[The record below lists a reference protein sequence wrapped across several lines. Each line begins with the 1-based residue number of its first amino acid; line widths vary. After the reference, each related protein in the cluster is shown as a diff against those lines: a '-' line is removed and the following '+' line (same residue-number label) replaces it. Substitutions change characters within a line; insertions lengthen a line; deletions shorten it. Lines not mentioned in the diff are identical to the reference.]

1 MTIEIKVPELGE
13 SITEAI
19 IGKWL
24 KKPGDRVEADEPIIE
39 LETDKVA
46 VDVPSPIDGFL
57 EKQMVN
63 EGDTVEVGSIIGI
76 VSENLTIQNETPEK
90 NEDGNK
96 VKASEDKKVDASHN
110 PASEKNPS
118 PSAMR
123 IITEKNLDTSQISG
137 SGKEGQILKEDVIG
151 IPDKDI
157 SAPARTT
164 ASLHGEQEEIIP
176 MTKLRQ
182 TIATRL
188 KEVQNTAAILTT
200 FNEVDMSKVLNI
212 REKYQT
218 KFQEKYGVK
227 LGFMGFFAKACIEA
241 IKEYP
246 IINSE
251 VRGSDIVYKKYI
263 NVGIAVATEKGL
275 CVPVVKNAQ
284 DLSIPEIEMKIL
296 DLGANARNDTLS
308 ISDMQGGTF
317 TITNGGIFGSLMSTP
332 ILNPP
337 QSAILGM
344 HKIEKR
350 PVAINDKIE
359 IRPMMYLALSYDH
372 RVIDGAEAV
381 SFLEFIRK
389 CLDDPADHL
398 IELF

>member
-13 SITEAI
+13 SISEAI

-24 KKPGDRVEADEPIIE
+24 KSPGDKVEADEPIIE

-57 EKQMVN
+57 EKQFAH
-63 EGDTVEVGSIIGI
+63 EGDTVEVGSIIG
-76 VSENLTIQNETPEK
+76 TISQEQNIQKKPSDVNSNDDKPNASLAKESVPEQK
-90 NEDGNK
+90 TII
-96 VKASEDKKVDASHN
+96 
-110 PASEKNPS
+110 EKNPS
-118 PSAMR
+118 PSAQR
-123 IITEKNLDTSQISG
+123 IISEKKLDTAQISG
-137 SGKEGQILKEDVIG
+137 SGKGGQILKEDVIG
-151 IPDKDI
+151 ALNNDINIPTPSI
-157 SAPARTT
+157 TS
-164 ASLHGEQEEIIP
+164 SLSELEEVIP

-182 TIATRL
+182 TIASRL

-200 FNEVDMSKVLNI
+200 FNEVDMTKVLSI
-212 REKYQT
+212 RERYQA

-263 NVGIAVATEKGL
+263 NIGIAVATEKGL

-296 DLGANARNDTLS
+296 DLGTSARNDTLG
-308 ISDMQGGTF
+308 IEDMQGGTF
-317 TITNGGIFGSLMSTP
+317 TITNGGIFGSMMSTP

-372 RVIDGAEAV
+372 RIIDGAEAV

-389 CLDDPADHL
+389 CIDDPADHL

>member
-110 PASEKNPS
+110 PASKKSPS

-123 IITEKNLDTSQISG
+123 IITEKNLDTSQITG

-157 SAPARTT
+157 SAPAKTT
-164 ASLHGEQEEIIP
+164 ALLHGEQEEIIP

>member
-13 SITEAI
+13 SIAEAI

-24 KKPGDRVEADEPIIE
+24 KRPGERVEADEPIIE

-63 EGDTVEVGSIIGI
+63 EGDTVEVGSIIGV

-110 PASEKNPS
+110 PASEKSPS

-123 IITEKNLDTSQISG
+123 IITEKKLDTSQISG
-137 SGKEGQILKEDVIG
+137 SGKGGQILKQDVIG

-157 SAPARTT
+157 SAPQKTT
-164 ASLHGEQEEIIP
+164 VSLHGELEEIIP

-296 DLGANARNDTLS
+296 DLGTNARNDTLS

>member
-13 SITEAI
+13 SIAEAI

-63 EGDTVEVGSIIGI
+63 EGDTVEVGSIIAI

-96 VKASEDKKVDASHN
+96 VKASKDKKVDASHN
-110 PASEKNPS
+110 PASEKSPS

-157 SAPARTT
+157 SAPAKTT

>member
-13 SITEAI
+13 SISEAI

-24 KKPGDRVEADEPIIE
+24 KSPGDKVEADEPIIE

-57 EKQMVN
+57 EKQLAH
-63 EGDTVEVGSIIGI
+63 EGDTVEVGSIIG
-76 VSENLTIQNETPEK
+76 TISQEQNIQKKPSDVNSNDDKPNASLAKDSVPELK
-90 NEDGNK
+90 TII
-96 VKASEDKKVDASHN
+96 
-110 PASEKNPS
+110 EKNPS
-118 PSAMR
+118 PSAQR
-123 IITEKNLDTSQISG
+123 IISEKKLDTAQISG
-137 SGKEGQILKEDVIG
+137 SGKGGQILKEDVIG
-151 IPDKDI
+151 ALNNDINIPTPSI
-157 SAPARTT
+157 TS
-164 ASLHGEQEEIIP
+164 SLSELEEVIP

-182 TIATRL
+182 TIASRL

-200 FNEVDMSKVLNI
+200 FNEVDMTKVLRI
-212 REKYQT
+212 RERYQA

-263 NVGIAVATEKGL
+263 NIGIAVATEKGL

-296 DLGANARNDTLS
+296 DLGTSARNDTLG
-308 ISDMQGGTF
+308 IEDMQGGTF
-317 TITNGGIFGSLMSTP
+317 TITNGGIFGSMMSTP

-372 RVIDGAEAV
+372 RIIDGAEAV

-389 CLDDPADHL
+389 CIDDPADHL

>member
-13 SITEAI
+13 SIAEAI

-63 EGDTVEVGSIIGI
+63 EGDTVEVGSIIGV

-96 VKASEDKKVDASHN
+96 VKASEDKKVDASHK
-110 PASEKNPS
+110 PASEKSPS

-123 IITEKNLDTSQISG
+123 IITEKKLDTSQISG
-137 SGKEGQILKEDVIG
+137 SGKGGQILKEDVIG

-157 SAPARTT
+157 SAPAKTT
-164 ASLHGEQEEIIP
+164 SSLHGELEEIIP

-200 FNEVDMSKVLNI
+200 FNEVD
-212 REKYQT
+212 
-218 KFQEKYGVK
+218 
-227 LGFMGFFAKACIEA
+227 
-241 IKEYP
+241 
-246 IINSE
+246 
-251 VRGSDIVYKKYI
+251 
-263 NVGIAVATEKGL
+263 
-275 CVPVVKNAQ
+275 
-284 DLSIPEIEMKIL
+284 LS
-296 DLGANARNDTLS
+296 
-308 ISDMQGGTF
+308 
-317 TITNGGIFGSLMSTP
+317 
-332 ILNPP
+332 
-337 QSAILGM
+337 
-344 HKIEKR
+344 
-350 PVAINDKIE
+350 
-359 IRPMMYLALSYDH
+359 
-372 RVIDGAEAV
+372 
-381 SFLEFIRK
+381 
-389 CLDDPADHL
+389 L
-398 IELF
+398 IHI

>member
-13 SITEAI
+13 SISEAI

-24 KKPGDRVEADEPIIE
+24 KSPGDKVEADEPIIE

-57 EKQMVN
+57 EKQFAH
-63 EGDTVEVGSIIGI
+63 EGDTVEVGSIIG
-76 VSENLTIQNETPEK
+76 TISQEQNIQKKPSDVNSNDDKPNASLAKESVPEQK
-90 NEDGNK
+90 TII
-96 VKASEDKKVDASHN
+96 
-110 PASEKNPS
+110 EKNPS
-118 PSAMR
+118 PSAQR
-123 IITEKNLDTSQISG
+123 IISEKKLDTAQISG
-137 SGKEGQILKEDVIG
+137 SGKGGQILKEDVIG
-151 IPDKDI
+151 ALNNDI
-157 SAPARTT
+157 NMPTPSITS
-164 ASLHGEQEEIIP
+164 SLSELEEVIP

-182 TIATRL
+182 TIASRL

-200 FNEVDMSKVLNI
+200 FNEVDMTKVLSI
-212 REKYQT
+212 RERYQA

-263 NVGIAVATEKGL
+263 NIGIAVATEKGL

-296 DLGANARNDTLS
+296 DLGTSARNDTLG
-308 ISDMQGGTF
+308 IEDMQGGTF
-317 TITNGGIFGSLMSTP
+317 TITNGGIFGSMMSTP

-372 RVIDGAEAV
+372 RIIDGAEAV

-389 CLDDPADHL
+389 CIDDPADHL

>member
-110 PASEKNPS
+110 PASKKSPS

-123 IITEKNLDTSQISG
+123 IITEKNLDTSQITG

-157 SAPARTT
+157 SAPAKTT

>member
-13 SITEAI
+13 SIAEAI

-63 EGDTVEVGSIIGI
+63 EGDTVEVGSIIGV

-96 VKASEDKKVDASHN
+96 VKASEDKKVDASHK
-110 PASEKNPS
+110 PASEKSPS

-123 IITEKNLDTSQISG
+123 IITEKKLDTSQISG
-137 SGKEGQILKEDVIG
+137 SGRGGQILKEDVIG
-151 IPDKDI
+151 IPDKNI

-296 DLGANARNDTLS
+296 DLGTNARNDTLS

>member
-13 SITEAI
+13 SIAEAI

-96 VKASEDKKVDASHN
+96 VKASEDKKVDASHK
-110 PASEKNPS
+110 PASEKSPS

>member
-13 SITEAI
+13 SIAEAI

-24 KKPGDRVEADEPIIE
+24 KNPGDRVEADEPIIE

-46 VDVPSPIDGFL
+46 VDVPSPIDGYL
-57 EKQMVN
+57 EKQLAS

-76 VSENLTIQNETPEK
+76 ISQNQSIQREVSEDNNGGSKVTSSEGKKRDANEKPV
-90 NEDGNK
+90 NQ
-96 VKASEDKKVDASHN
+96 
-110 PASEKNPS
+110 KNPS
-118 PSAMR
+118 PSAQR
-123 IITEKNLDTSQISG
+123 IIAEENLDISQISG
-137 SGKEGQILKEDVIG
+137 SGKGGQVLKGDVIG
-151 IPDKDI
+151 TLDNDI
-157 SAPARTT
+157 KHPATST
-164 ASLHGEQEEIIP
+164 PSHNGQLEEIIP

-182 TIATRL
+182 TIANRL

-200 FNEVDMSKVLNI
+200 FNEVDMTKVLSI

-227 LGFMGFFAKACIEA
+227 LGFMGFFAKACMEA

-263 NVGIAVATEKGL
+263 NIGIAVATEKGL
-275 CVPVVKNAQ
+275 CVPVVKDAQ
-284 DLSIPEIEMKIL
+284 ELTIPEIEMKIL
-296 DLGANARNDTLS
+296 ELGSSARNDTLG
-308 ISDMQGGTF
+308 IDDMQGGTF
-317 TITNGGIFGSLMSTP
+317 TITNGGIFGSMMSTP

-389 CLDDPADHL
+389 CIDNPADHL

>member
-13 SITEAI
+13 SIAEAI

-96 VKASEDKKVDASHN
+96 VKASKDKKVDASHN
-110 PASEKNPS
+110 PASEKSPS

-157 SAPARTT
+157 SAPAKTT

>member
-13 SITEAI
+13 SIAEAI

-63 EGDTVEVGSIIGI
+63 EGDTVEVGSIIGV

-96 VKASEDKKVDASHN
+96 VKASEDKKVDASHK
-110 PASEKNPS
+110 PASEKSPS

-123 IITEKNLDTSQISG
+123 IITEKKLDTSQISG
-137 SGKEGQILKEDVIG
+137 SGKGGQILKEDVIG
-151 IPDKDI
+151 ISDKDI
-157 SAPARTT
+157 SAPAKTT
-164 ASLHGEQEEIIP
+164 SSLHGELEEIIP

-296 DLGANARNDTLS
+296 DLGTNARNDTLS

>member
-13 SITEAI
+13 SISEAI

-24 KKPGDRVEADEPIIE
+24 KSPGDKVEADEPIIE

-57 EKQMVN
+57 EKQFAH
-63 EGDTVEVGSIIGI
+63 EGDTVEVGSIIG
-76 VSENLTIQNETPEK
+76 TISQEQNIQKKPSDVNSNDDKPNASLAKESVPEQK
-90 NEDGNK
+90 TII
-96 VKASEDKKVDASHN
+96 
-110 PASEKNPS
+110 EKNPS
-118 PSAMR
+118 PSAQR
-123 IITEKNLDTSQISG
+123 IISEKKLDTAQISG
-137 SGKEGQILKEDVIG
+137 SGKGGQILKEDVIG
-151 IPDKDI
+151 ALNNDI
-157 SAPARTT
+157 NMPTPSITS
-164 ASLHGEQEEIIP
+164 SLSELEEVIP

-182 TIATRL
+182 TIASRL

-200 FNEVDMSKVLNI
+200 FNEVDMTKVLRI
-212 REKYQT
+212 RERYQA

-263 NVGIAVATEKGL
+263 NIGIAVATEKGL

-296 DLGANARNDTLS
+296 DLGTSARNDTLG
-308 ISDMQGGTF
+308 IEDMQGGTF
-317 TITNGGIFGSLMSTP
+317 TITNGGIFGSMMSTP

-372 RVIDGAEAV
+372 RIIDGAEAV

-389 CLDDPADHL
+389 CIDDPADHL

>member
-1 MTIEIKVPELGE
+1 MTFEIKVPELGE
-13 SITEAI
+13 SIAEAI

-63 EGDTVEVGSIIGI
+63 EGDTVEVGSIIGV

-96 VKASEDKKVDASHN
+96 VKASEDKKVDASHK
-110 PASEKNPS
+110 PASEKSPS

-123 IITEKNLDTSQISG
+123 IITEKKLDTSQISG
-137 SGKEGQILKEDVIG
+137 SGKGGQILKEDVIG

-157 SAPARTT
+157 SAPAKTT
-164 ASLHGEQEEIIP
+164 SSLHGELEEIIP

-251 VRGSDIVYKKYI
+251 IRGSDIVYKKYI

-372 RVIDGAEAV
+372 RAIDGAEAV

>member
-1 MTIEIKVPELGE
+1 
-13 SITEAI
+13 
-19 IGKWL
+19 
-24 KKPGDRVEADEPIIE
+24 
-39 LETDKVA
+39 
-46 VDVPSPIDGFL
+46 
-57 EKQMVN
+57 
-63 EGDTVEVGSIIGI
+63 
-76 VSENLTIQNETPEK
+76 
-90 NEDGNK
+90 
-96 VKASEDKKVDASHN
+96 
-110 PASEKNPS
+110 
-118 PSAMR
+118 
-123 IITEKNLDTSQISG
+123 
-137 SGKEGQILKEDVIG
+137 
-151 IPDKDI
+151 
-157 SAPARTT
+157 
-164 ASLHGEQEEIIP
+164 

-296 DLGANARNDTLS
+296 DLGTNARNDTLS

>member
-13 SITEAI
+13 SIAEAI

-24 KKPGDRVEADEPIIE
+24 KNPGDKVEADEPIIE

-57 EKQMVN
+57 EKQLVH
-63 EGDTVEVGSIIGI
+63 EGDTVEVGSIIGTI
-76 VSENLTIQNETPEK
+76 SQDQDIQKEASVVNNDKDKPNASPAKKSVSSQNTTIEK
-90 NEDGNK
+90 
-96 VKASEDKKVDASHN
+96 S
-110 PASEKNPS
+110 PS
-118 PSAMR
+118 PSAQR
-123 IITEKNLDTSQISG
+123 IISEKKLDTSQISG
-137 SGKEGQILKEDVIG
+137 SGKGGQILKEDVISAVNTDIK
-151 IPDKDI
+151 IP
-157 SAPARTT
+157 T
-164 ASLHGEQEEIIP
+164 ASMVSSRSDLEEIIP

-182 TIATRL
+182 TIASRL

-200 FNEVDMSKVLNI
+200 FNEVDMTKVLRI

-251 VRGSDIVYKKYI
+251 VRGSDIVYKNYI
-263 NVGIAVATEKGL
+263 NIGIAVATEKGL
-275 CVPVVKNAQ
+275 CVPVVKDAQ

-296 DLGANARNDTLS
+296 ELGSSARNDTLG
-308 ISDMQGGTF
+308 IEDMQGGTF
-317 TITNGGIFGSLMSTP
+317 TITNGGIFGSMMSTP

-372 RVIDGAEAV
+372 RIIDGAEAV

-389 CLDDPADHL
+389 CIDDPADHL

>member
-13 SITEAI
+13 SIAEAI

-110 PASEKNPS
+110 PASKKSPS

-123 IITEKNLDTSQISG
+123 IITEKNLDTSQITG

-157 SAPARTT
+157 SAPAKTT
-164 ASLHGEQEEIIP
+164 ALLHGEQEEIIP

-188 KEVQNTAAILTT
+188 KEVQNTVAILTT

>member
-13 SITEAI
+13 SIAEAI

-63 EGDTVEVGSIIGI
+63 EGDTVEVGSIIGV

-96 VKASEDKKVDASHN
+96 VKASEDKKVDASHK
-110 PASEKNPS
+110 PASEKSPS

-123 IITEKNLDTSQISG
+123 IITEKKLDTSQISG
-137 SGKEGQILKEDVIG
+137 SGKGGQILKQDVIG

-157 SAPARTT
+157 SAPQKTT
-164 ASLHGEQEEIIP
+164 VSLHGELEEIIP

-296 DLGANARNDTLS
+296 DLGTNARNDTLS

>member
-13 SITEAI
+13 SIAEAI

-110 PASEKNPS
+110 PASKKSPS

-157 SAPARTT
+157 SAPAKTT
-164 ASLHGEQEEIIP
+164 ALLHGEQEEIIP